1 MHQEKKMLAHISED
15 GTRVQTVADHLQGTA
30 VLCGQFAAAFD
41 AQQQGTWL
49 GLLHD
54 IGKYSTKFQ
63 KRLQGGEKVDHSTAG
78 AQVAARYGQIPL
90 AFAIA
95 GHHSGL
101 PDGGGR
107 SDTAQDA
114 TMFGRL
120 KKSVEPYTQWTNEIK
135 LPSIP
140 PQPEMMKENRFTQAF
155 YTRMLYSC
163 LVDADY
169 LDTENFMSSP
179 KPRGQGQTMDELLKR
194 LNQYTAKWSHPQGT
208 LNQRRSS
215 ILSACTTAGQTG
227 RRGLYSLTVPTGGGK
242 TVASLAFA
250 LSLAVKN
257 HMDRVIYVI
266 PYTSII
272 DQTADVFSEILGA
285 ENVLEHH
292 SGVDYS
298 AKEDDE
304 PAAYRKAL
312 AAENWDAPVVVTTS
326 VQFFE
331 SLYGNHAS
339 QCRKLHN
346 IANSVVIFDEA
357 QNLPV
362 PYLRPCV
369 AAIAQLVQ
377 HYRAAAVLCTATQ
390 PALQPLFDE
399 LAPGLQM
406 TELCPHPKEQYQAF
420 RRTTLKMRGELEQS
434 QLGAELA
441 AQEQV
446 LCIVNRRKR
455 AQELYNNLPKEGSYC
470 LTTLLYPAHRKQLLQ
485 EIRERLKDGLPCR
498 VISTSLIEAG
508 VDVDFPA
515 VYREEAGLD
524 SILQAAGRCNREG
537 RRPAEQSLVQI
548 FTLEGQHVPR
558 MLEQNV
564 SATQSV
570 LKKYAD
576 LASLEAIETYFLFYR
591 TLKGDKRLDEQ
602 QILQGFEQDIEGRIF
617 PFATAAERFRLI
629 ETPAVTVYIPQ
640 GKGEHLLARLR
651 AGEVSKTLFRQL
663 GQYGV
668 PVYPDHLKTLENAGA
683 VCQISEGI
691 WELTDGSLYDNNT
704 GLAMEAETGAAWFA

>member
-298 AKEDDE
+298 VKEDDE

-446 LCIVNRRKR
+446 LCIVNRRKT

-570 LKKYAD
+570 LKNM
-576 LASLEAIETYFLFYR
+576 
-591 TLKGDKRLDEQ
+591 
-602 QILQGFEQDIEGRIF
+602 QIWHLWKQSKHTFCF
-617 PFATAAERFRLI
+617 
-629 ETPAVTVYIPQ
+629 TVP
-640 GKGEHLLARLR
+640 
-651 AGEVSKTLFRQL
+651 
-663 GQYGV
+663 
-668 PVYPDHLKTLENAGA
+668 
-683 VCQISEGI
+683 
-691 WELTDGSLYDNNT
+691 
-704 GLAMEAETGAAWFA
+704 

>member
-1 MHQEKKMLAHISED
+1 MILQALVQYYEDLLANGKITRPGWTSAKVSWALELDENGQLMALHPLQQEEKRGKKTVLAPCQLQVPEQVKRSSGVAANFLCDNSAYMLGID
-15 GTRVQTVADHLQGTA
+15 GKGKPERAMQ
-30 VLCGQFAAAFD
+30 CFAAAKELHLAILQNVPGQA
-41 AQQQGTWL
+41 AQAV
-49 GLLHD
+49 
-54 IGKYSTKFQ
+54 
-63 KRLQGGEKVDHSTAG
+63 R
-78 AQVAARYGQIPL
+78 
-90 AFAIA
+90 
-95 GHHSGL
+95 
-101 PDGGGR
+101 
-107 SDTAQDA
+107 
-114 TMFGRL
+114 
-120 KKSVEPYTQWTNEIK
+120 
-135 LPSIP
+135 
-140 PQPEMMKENRFTQAF
+140 
-155 YTRMLYSC
+155 
-163 LVDADY
+163 
-169 LDTENFMSSP
+169 NFF
-179 KPRGQGQTMDELLKR
+179 
-194 LNQYTAKWSHPQGT
+194 
-208 LNQRRSS
+208 
-215 ILSACTTAGQTG
+215 I
-227 RRGLYSLTVPTGGGK
+227 
-242 TVASLAFA
+242 
-250 LSLAVKN
+250 
-257 HMDRVIYVI
+257 
-266 PYTSII
+266 
-272 DQTADVFSEILGA
+272 
-285 ENVLEHH
+285 
-292 SGVDYS
+292 
-298 AKEDDE
+298 
-304 PAAYRKAL
+304 
-312 AAENWDAPVVVTTS
+312 NWDP
-326 VQFFE
+326 
-331 SLYGNHAS
+331 
-339 QCRKLHN
+339 K
-346 IANSVVIFDEA
+346 
-357 QNLPV
+357 
-362 PYLRPCV
+362 
-369 AAIAQLVQ
+369 AA
-377 HYRAAAVLCTATQ
+377 
-390 PALQPLFDE
+390 
-399 LAPGLQM
+399 
-406 TELCPHPKEQYQAF
+406 EQYQAF

-446 LCIVNRRKR
+446 LCIVNRRKT

-602 QILQGFEQDIEGRIF
+602 QILQGFEQDMEGRIF

-691 WELTDGSLYDNNT
+691 WELADGSLYDNNM

>member
-1 MHQEKKMLAHISED
+1 MQQEKKMLAHISED
-15 GTRVQTVADHLQGTA
+15 GTRVQTVAEHLQGTA
-30 VLCGQFAAAFD
+30 ALCGQFAATFD
-41 AQQQGTWL
+41 APQQGTWL

-54 IGKYSTKFQ
+54 IGKYSAKFQ

-120 KKSVEPYTQWTNEIK
+120 KKNVEPYDQWTNEIT
-135 LPSIP
+135 LPTIP
-140 PQPEMMKENRFTQAF
+140 SQPEMMKENRFTQAF

-169 LDTENFMSSP
+169 LDTENFMNGP
-179 KPRGQGQTMDELLKR
+179 KPRGEGQAMEELLKR
-194 LNQYTAKWSHPQGT
+194 LNQYTAKWSHPQGA
-208 LNQRRSS
+208 LNLRRSS
-215 ILSACTTAGQTG
+215 ILTACTTAGQTG
-227 RRGLYSLTVPTGGGK
+227 ERGLYSLTVPTGGGK

-257 HMDRVIYVI
+257 HMERIIYVI

-292 SGVDYS
+292 SGIDYS

-331 SLYGNHAS
+331 SLYGNRAS

-390 PALQPLFDE
+390 PALQPLFDD
-399 LAPGLQM
+399 LAPGLKIK
-406 TELCPHPKEQYQAF
+406 ELCPDPKEQYQAF

-441 AQEQV
+441 EWEQV
-446 LCIVNRRKR
+446 LCIVNRRKT

-485 EIRERLKDGLPCR
+485 EIRDRLKNGLPCR
-498 VISTSLIEAG
+498 VVSTSLIEAG
-508 VDVDFPA
+508 VDVDFLT

-537 RRPAEQSLVQI
+537 RRSAEQSLVHI
-548 FTLEGQHVPR
+548 FALEGQRVPH

-564 SATQSV
+564 STTQSI
-570 LKKYAD
+570 LKRYTD
-576 LASLEAIETYFLFYR
+576 PASMEAIEAYFLLYR
-591 TLKGDKRLDEQ
+591 TLKGDDRMDEQ
-602 QILQGFEQDIEGRIF
+602 QILQGFEQDMEGRIF
-617 PFATAAERFRLI
+617 PFATAAERFHLI
-629 ETPAVTVYIPQ
+629 ETPAVTVYIPK
-640 GKGEHLLARLR
+640 GEGEHLLARLH
-651 AGEVSKTLFRQL
+651 AGETSKTLFRQL

-691 WELTDGSLYDNNT
+691 WELTDGSLYDDNT

>member
-1 MHQEKKMLAHISED
+1 M
-15 GTRVQTVADHLQGTA
+15 
-30 VLCGQFAAAFD
+30 
-41 AQQQGTWL
+41 
-49 GLLHD
+49 
-54 IGKYSTKFQ
+54 
-63 KRLQGGEKVDHSTAG
+63 DHSTAG

-446 LCIVNRRKR
+446 LCIANRRKT

-602 QILQGFEQDIEGRIF
+602 QILQGFEQDMEGRIF

>member
-1 MHQEKKMLAHISED
+1 MLQAKKMLAHISED
-15 GTRVQTVADHLQGTA
+15 GTRTQTVAEHLQGTA
-30 VLCGQFAAAFD
+30 ALCSQFAAAFD
-41 AQQQGTWL
+41 AQQQGAWL

-78 AQVAARYGQIPL
+78 AQVAARYGQMPL

-101 PDGGGR
+101 PDGGVQK
-107 SDTAQDA
+107 DTAQDA

-120 KKSVEPYTQWTNEIK
+120 KKSVEPYAQWTNEIT
-135 LPSIP
+135 LPPVP
-140 PQPEMMKENRFTQAF
+140 PRPKIMQENHFAQAF

-169 LDTENFMSSP
+169 LDTENFMDGP
-179 KPRGQGQTMDELLKR
+179 KPRGEGQAMEELLKR
-194 LNQYTAKWSHPQGT
+194 LNQYTAKWSHPQGA
-208 LNQRRSS
+208 LNLRRSS
-215 ILSACTTAGQTG
+215 ILRACTVAGQTG
-227 RRGLYSLTVPTGGGK
+227 ERGLYSLTVPTGGGK

-257 HMDRVIYVI
+257 HMDRIIYVI

-292 SGVDYS
+292 SGIDYS

-312 AAENWDAPVVVTTS
+312 AAENWDTPVVVTTS

-331 SLYGNHAS
+331 SLYGNRAS
-339 QCRKLHN
+339 RCRKLHN
-346 IANSVVIFDEA
+346 IANSVIIFDEA

-362 PYLRPCV
+362 PCLRPCV

-390 PALQPLFDE
+390 PALQPLFDDLE
-399 LAPGLQM
+399 PGLQIK
-406 TELCPHPKEQYQAF
+406 ELCPDPKEQYQAF

-434 QLGAELA
+434 QLGKELA
-441 AQEQV
+441 EQEQV
-446 LCIVNRRKR
+446 LCIVNRRKT
-455 AQELYNNLPKEGSYC
+455 AQELYNSLPKEGSYC

-485 EIRERLKDGLPCR
+485 EIRDRLKNGLPCR
-498 VISTSLIEAG
+498 VVSTSLIEAG
-508 VDVDFPA
+508 VDVDFPT

-537 RRPAEQSLVQI
+537 KRSAEQSLVHI
-548 FTLEGQHVPR
+548 FALEGQRVPH

-564 SATQSV
+564 STTQSI
-570 LKKYAD
+570 LKRYAD
-576 LASLEAIETYFLFYR
+576 PASMEAIEAYFLLYR
-591 TLKGDKRLDEQ
+591 TLKGDDRLDEQ
-602 QILQGFEQDIEGRIF
+602 QILQGFEQDMEGRIF
-617 PFATAAERFRLI
+617 PFATAAERFHLI
-629 ETPAVTVYIPQ
+629 ETPAVTVYIPK
-640 GKGEHLLARLR
+640 GEGEHLLARLR
-651 AGEVSKTLFRQL
+651 AGETSKTLFRQL

-691 WELTDGSLYDNNT
+691 WELTDGSLYDANT

>member
-326 VQFFE
+326 V
-331 SLYGNHAS
+331 
-339 QCRKLHN
+339 
-346 IANSVVIFDEA
+346 
-357 QNLPV
+357 
-362 PYLRPCV
+362 
-369 AAIAQLVQ
+369 
-377 HYRAAAVLCTATQ
+377 
-390 PALQPLFDE
+390 
-399 LAPGLQM
+399 
-406 TELCPHPKEQYQAF
+406 
-420 RRTTLKMRGELEQS
+420 
-434 QLGAELA
+434 
-441 AQEQV
+441 
-446 LCIVNRRKR
+446 
-455 AQELYNNLPKEGSYC
+455 
-470 LTTLLYPAHRKQLLQ
+470 
-485 EIRERLKDGLPCR
+485 
-498 VISTSLIEAG
+498 
-508 VDVDFPA
+508 
-515 VYREEAGLD
+515 
-524 SILQAAGRCNREG
+524 
-537 RRPAEQSLVQI
+537 
-548 FTLEGQHVPR
+548 
-558 MLEQNV
+558 
-564 SATQSV
+564 
-570 LKKYAD
+570 
-576 LASLEAIETYFLFYR
+576 
-591 TLKGDKRLDEQ
+591 
-602 QILQGFEQDIEGRIF
+602 
-617 PFATAAERFRLI
+617 
-629 ETPAVTVYIPQ
+629 
-640 GKGEHLLARLR
+640 
-651 AGEVSKTLFRQL
+651 
-663 GQYGV
+663 
-668 PVYPDHLKTLENAGA
+668 
-683 VCQISEGI
+683 
-691 WELTDGSLYDNNT
+691 
-704 GLAMEAETGAAWFA
+704 